1 MTRCTNADLPPAH
14 AQGGALWQGRW
25 WAGGKRS
32 LPSPPTWEPLK
43 QTLRG
48 LCCPHGGSPPLEIPI
63 RSQQWSRGFN
73 AGNFWCVQCCQDSDF
88 KTLSPPPTTVNVSL
102 GRFATWVSLHC
113 TEGRMVF
120 IAELNALWCPW

>member
-1 MTRCTNADLPPAH
+1 MTRGTIADLPPAR

-63 RSQQWSRGFN
+63 RSQQGSRAFN
-73 AGNFWCVQCCQDSDF
+73 AGNCLVCAVLPGFRFQN
-88 KTLSPPPTTVNVSL
+88 SPPPTTANVSL